1 MKKKI
6 ISLAL
11 VICTLALLA
20 TGTAAYFTAD
30 GTATNV
36 FTTGKIDVAVVE
48 TTLIDGEELPYEE
61 ILEDGKLAVMPA
73 TVVSKIVK
81 VEGQPE
87 CADAYIRAKADVAI
101 ELASDTDGD
110 FSPNLDLIII
120 GFNESDW
127 TYNEDDGWYY
137 YNGTI
142 KAGEKTKQ
150 LFDTVTFSPDMGN
163 EYQNSTATIAI
174 TAQAVQAK
182 NNGAS
187 ALAAQ
192 GWPSVGEE

>member
-1 MKKKI
+1 MKKKVF
-6 ISLAL
+6 SLAL
-11 VICTLALLA
+11 VVCCLSVFIASSTL
-20 TGTAAYFTAD
+20 AYFTKED
-30 GTATNV
+30 TATNV
-36 FTTGKIDVAVVE
+36 ITTGKIDVTVVE

-87 CADAYIRAKADVAI
+87 CADAYIRVKVDVAI
-101 ELASDTDGD
+101 ELANDTDGD

-120 GFNESDW
+120 GFNEDDW
-127 TYNEDDGWYY
+127 TLKDGWYY

-174 TAQAVQAK
+174 TAQAVQVK
-182 NNGAS
+182 NNPIPDGGS
-187 ALAAQ
+187 VTDIIV
-192 GWPSVGEE
+192 WPS